1 MFPHLTPY
9 IRAVPLTQIVYIFA
23 NINYLHYYITKKE
36 IIQVYN
42 DVNEQIKTALLK
54 RATGYEV
61 EEKEII
67 IDKNK
72 KDTGKVKVI
81 KKHIPPDLNAIKTIT
96 SLIQRGEW

>member
-1 MFPHLTPY
+1 MREHLTPY
-9 IRAVPLTQIVYIFA
+9 IRAIPLMQIVYIFA

-36 IIQVYN
+36 GFQVYN
-42 DVNEQIKTALLK
+42 DVNEQIKNALLK

-81 KKHIPPDLNAIKTIT
+81 KKHIPPNLNAIKTIN
-96 SLIQRGEW
+96 SLLQRGEW

>member
-36 IIQVYN
+36 VIQVYN

-81 KKHIPPDLNAIKTIT
+81 KKHIPPDLNAIKTIN